1 MLAPWPSEWA
11 GIANHL
17 QTIRGL
23 NHGESLTGAIATI
36 SVVEASVVEA
46 YLR

>member
-1 MLAPWPSEWA
+1 MLASWPSEWA
-11 GIANHL
+11 GIADHP

-23 NHGESLTGAIATI
+23 NHGESLSAAIATI
-36 SVVEASVVEA
+36 SVEEA